1 MQKILS
7 LAVTAVMLSGCST
20 PIRSDVEDFP
30 SKLVRQVSPTDIPA
44 FSDCVQDGFL
54 ELEKMWPSPRQVR
67 QERRA
72 LGLRIDTRGAANT
85 VLFVSVD
92 ILNSG
97 HVELYETGHLPLRLI
112 SKQPERDVFAACLKK
127 HQQL

>member
-1 MQKILS
+1 MHKLCS
-7 LAVTAVMLSGCST
+7 LALAVVLLSGCST

-30 SKLVRQVSPTDIPA
+30 LKLVGKVRPTDVPA

-72 LGLRIDTRGAANT
+72 LGLRIDTRGGANT
-85 VLFVSVD
+85 ILIVSVD

-97 HVELYETGHLPLRLI
+97 HVELFETDHLPLRLI
-112 SKQPERDVFAACLKK
+112 SKQPERDVFSACLKK
-127 HQQL
+127 YQRL

>member
-1 MQKILS
+1 MQRVFS
-7 LAVTAVMLSGCST
+7 LAVVVAVLLSGCAT

-30 SKLVRQVSPTDIPA
+30 SKLVGQVNPTDVPA

-72 LGLRIDTRGAANT
+72 SGLRIDTRGAANT
-85 VLFVSVD
+85 ILIVSVD
-92 ILNSG
+92 VMANG
-97 HVELYETGHLPLRLI
+97 HVELYETSRLWVI
-112 SKQPERDVFAACLKK
+112 SKQPERDVFTACLKK
-127 HQQL
+127 YQHG